1 MITSKDTDK
10 SIAFMKNAFRQY
22 YFKHSKNIG
31 VPTRMKEREFGYKQF
46 SSGIVRHLSFRNIGE
61 LLAILIREAPSDIY
75 CSNAF
80 YRFPSYPMQ
89 EKQWDGADLIFDI
102 DAKDL
107 HLPCEQT
114 HSYLLCINCGE
125 ILERNVNSCPKCDF
139 SKLNHIS
146 VPCNRCVH
154 SLKKEVMKL
163 VNLLITDLGIKKNSI
178 EVYFSGNNGFH
189 LHILDTRFNT
199 LDSRAR
205 ADIVGYLMGIGM
217 MTESIGVRKRPEGI
231 IIKFPKSG
239 LSYGWRKR
247 IANKLGI
254 DQMSTVKLNNIVQ
267 QKGGYDGFKEEL
279 SRLTREGGVRI
290 DPNVTTDIH
299 RIFRMPGTLNS
310 KSGLAKMRCD
320 DLELFDPFIDA
331 CLLGENEVN
340 VQVKAHVNL
349 KLKGQSFKIKKQTER
364 LPLYV
369 AVYLICKGIAELS

>member
-10 SIAFMKNAFRQY
+10 SIAFIKSAFRQY
-22 YFKHSKNIG
+22 YFKHSKNIDI
-31 VPTRMKEREFGYKQF
+31 PTRMEEREFGYKQF

-80 YRFPSYPMQ
+80 YRFPTYPMQ

-125 ILERNVNSCPKCDF
+125 VLERNVNSCPKCNF

-146 VPCNRCVH
+146 IPCNKCML

-163 VNLLITDLGIKKNSI
+163 VNLLITDLGIKKNCI

-189 LHILDTRFNT
+189 LHILDNRFNT
-199 LDSRAR
+199 LDSQAR
-205 ADIVGYLMGIGM
+205 ADIVAYLMGIGM

-231 IIKFPKSG
+231 LIKFPKSG

-247 IANKLGI
+247 IATKLGI
-254 DQMSTVKLNNIVQ
+254 DHMSTVKLNNIVR

-279 SRLTREGGVRI
+279 SRLTRESGVRI

-310 KSGLAKMRCD
+310 KSGLTKMRCN

-340 VQVKAHVNL
+340 VEVKAHVNL
-349 KLKGQSFKIKKQTER
+349 KLKGHSFKIKKQTER

>member
-1 MITSKDTDK
+1 MIKGKDMDK
-10 SIAFMKNAFRQY
+10 SIALVKNSFREY

-31 VPTRMKEREFGYKQF
+31 IPTHMKEREFGYNQF
-46 SSGIVRHLSFRNIGE
+46 SSGIVRHLSFKTIGE
-61 LLAILIREAPSDIY
+61 LLAVLIREAPSDIY
-75 CSNAF
+75 CSNAI
-80 YRFPSYPMQ
+80 YRFPTYPIQ
-89 EKQWDGADLIFDI
+89 EKQWVGADLIFDI

-114 HSYLLCINCGE
+114 HSYFLCTNCGE
-125 ILERNVNSCPKCDF
+125 VSERNVNSCPKCDF

-146 VPCNRCVH
+146 VPCNKCVL

-163 VNLLITDLGIKKNSI
+163 VNLLITDLGIKKSCI

-189 LHILDTRFNT
+189 LHILDNRFNL

-217 MTESIGVRKRPEGI
+217 MAESIGVRKRSEGVL
-231 IIKFPKSG
+231 IKFPKSG

-254 DQMSTVKLNNIVQ
+254 DQLSTVKLNNIVQ

-279 SRLTREGGVRI
+279 SILTRQSGVRI
-290 DPNVTTDIH
+290 DPHVTTDIH

-310 KSGLAKMRCD
+310 KSGLTKMRCD
-320 DLELFDPFIDA
+320 DLELFDPFLNA
-331 CLLGENEVN
+331 CILGENEVN
-340 VQVKAHVNL
+340 VEAKVHLNL

-369 AVYLICKGIAELS
+369 AVYLICKGIGELS

>member
-1 MITSKDTDK
+1 
-10 SIAFMKNAFRQY
+10 MKNAFRQY

-114 HSYLLCINCGE
+114 HSYFLCINCGE
-125 ILERNVNSCPKCDF
+125 VLERNVNSCPKCDL

-340 VQVKAHVNL
+340 VKVKAHVNL

-369 AVYLICKGIAELS
+369 AVYLICKGIAELN

>member
-1 MITSKDTDK
+1 MSTSKDSDK
-10 SIAFMKNAFRQY
+10 SIALVKSAFRQY

-31 VPTRMKEREFGYKQF
+31 IPTRMKEREFGYKQF
-46 SSGIVRHLSFRNIGE
+46 SSGIVRHLSFKNIGE
-61 LLAILIREAPSDIY
+61 LLAILIRESPSDVY
-75 CSNAF
+75 CSNGF
-80 YRFPSYPMQ
+80 YRFPTYPIQ
-89 EKQWDGADLIFDI
+89 EKQWGGADLIFDI

-114 HSYLLCINCGE
+114 HSYLLCINCGVV
-125 ILERNVNSCPKCDF
+125 LERKVNSCPKCDF

-146 VPCNRCVH
+146 VPCNKCVF

-163 VNLLITDLGIKKNSI
+163 INLLITDLGIKKNCI

-189 LHILDTRFNT
+189 LHILDNRFDT

-205 ADIVGYLMGIGM
+205 ADIVGYLMGIGIM
-217 MTESIGVRKRPEGI
+217 AESIGVRKRPEGI
-231 IIKFPKSG
+231 LIKFPKSG

-254 DQMSTVKLNNIVQ
+254 DQLSTVKLNNIVQ
-267 QKGGYDGFKEEL
+267 QKGGYDGFREEL

-290 DPNVTTDIH
+290 DPHVTTDIH
-299 RIFRMPGTLNS
+299 RVFRMPGTLNS
-310 KSGLAKMRCD
+310 KSGLTKMRCD
-320 DLELFDPFIDA
+320 DLELFDPFINA

-340 VQVKAHVNL
+340 VEVKAQVNL
-349 KLKGQSFKIKKQTER
+349 KLKGQSFKIKKQTQR

>member
-125 ILERNVNSCPKCDF
+125 VLERNVNSCPKCDF

-146 VPCNRCVH
+146 VPCNKCVH

-310 KSGLAKMRCD
+310 KSGLTKMRCD

>member
-114 HSYLLCINCGE
+114 HSYFLCINCGE
-125 ILERNVNSCPKCDF
+125 VLERNVNSCPKCDF

-163 VNLLITDLGIKKNSI
+163 VNLLITDLGIKKNCI

-340 VQVKAHVNL
+340 VKVKAHVNL

>member
-1 MITSKDTDK
+1 MSTSKDRDK
-10 SIAFMKNAFRQY
+10 SISLVKSAFKQY

-31 VPTRMKEREFGYKQF
+31 IPTRMKEREFGYKQF

-61 LLAILIREAPSDIY
+61 LLAILIKETPSDIY

-80 YRFPSYPMQ
+80 YRFPTYPMQ
-89 EKQWDGADLIFDI
+89 KKQWDGADLIFDI

-114 HSYLLCINCGE
+114 HSYLLCINCGTVSE
-125 ILERNVNSCPKCDF
+125 KNVNSCPKCDF
-139 SKLNHIS
+139 SKLNHTS
-146 VPCNRCVH
+146 VPCNKCVL

-163 VNLLITDLGIKKNSI
+163 INLLITDLGIQKNCI

-189 LHILDTRFNT
+189 LHILDNRFNT

-217 MTESIGVRKRPEGI
+217 MAESIGVRKRPEGVL
-231 IIKFPKSG
+231 IKFPKSG

-254 DQMSTVKLNNIVQ
+254 DQLSTVKLNNIVQ
-267 QKGGYDGFKEEL
+267 QKGGYDRFKEEL
-279 SRLTREGGVRI
+279 SRFTRESGVRI
-290 DPNVTTDIH
+290 DPHVTTDIH
-299 RIFRMPGTLNS
+299 RVFRMPGTLNS
-310 KSGLAKMRCD
+310 KSGLTKMRCD
-320 DLELFDPFIDA
+320 DLELFDPFINA

-340 VQVKAHVNL
+340 VEAKAYVNL
-349 KLKGQSFKIKKQTER
+349 KLKGQSFKIKKQTQR

>member
-10 SIAFMKNAFRQY
+10 SIAFIKSAFRQY
-22 YFKHSKNIG
+22 YFTHSKNIDI
-31 VPTRMKEREFGYKQF
+31 PTRMKEREFGYKQF

-80 YRFPSYPMQ
+80 YRFPTYPMQ

-125 ILERNVNSCPKCDF
+125 VLERNINSCPKCDF

-146 VPCNRCVH
+146 VPCNKCVH

-163 VNLLITDLGIKKNSI
+163 VNLLITDLGIKKNCI

-189 LHILDTRFNT
+189 LHILDNRFNT

-217 MTESIGVRKRPEGI
+217 MTESIGVRKRPEGVL
-231 IIKFPKSG
+231 IKFPKSG

-254 DQMSTVKLNNIVQ
+254 DQVSTVKLNNIVQ

-279 SRLTREGGVRI
+279 SRLTRESGVRI

-310 KSGLAKMRCD
+310 KSGLTKIRCD

-331 CLLGENEVN
+331 CLLGEKEVN
-340 VQVKAHVNL
+340 VEVKAHVNL